1 MRTNEF
7 KARINALGFEMKE
20 SITNGRF
27 FTIKSVR
34 SRKTVADFF
43 ADNNPVFLK
52 DFYTYNAFT
61 ELEKDTQVQL
71 FNLLELYTQT
81 PLDEREELSSIGGA
95 KMTNQSENKI
105 IINVKTTVDEN
116 DFERAQLLADKVKF
130 HIQQAKTFADELAKL
145 DIKVDFVL
153 DEGEL
158 KRAF

>member
-81 PLDEREELSSIGGA
+81 PLDERE
-95 KMTNQSENKI
+95 
-105 IINVKTTVDEN
+105 
-116 DFERAQLLADKVKF
+116 
-130 HIQQAKTFADELAKL
+130 
-145 DIKVDFVL
+145 
-153 DEGEL
+153 
-158 KRAF
+158 